1 MLLYICDLTDKKDRE
16 NEMLR
21 WKTKWLRSTGEGPAT
36 LTDTLDRINTIS
48 LCRNVNI
55 ILTIPLM
62 MPG

>member
-21 WKTKWLRSTGEGPAT
+21 WKTMWLHSTGEGPAT

-62 MPG
+62 MPV